1 MGDTHSHDEKA
12 HSTDEDLP
20 HSPKRNPKSLRSKVQ
35 KLAYTTVEDLNLSHS
50 KTKMDRQKQLP
61 QRSISMPAGKDN
73 KKVAEQR
80 GHLLLQAS
88 PDQMQQPVQRSVS
101 VPDDNVLGLND
112 PKSAVGSRHAKQPGP
127 ATGKIGNKNEAQTSQ
142 GSGLKSGKVAEVG
155 VKQQQQQQQLQQRS
169 GQQQQSPVQQQQQ
182 HPAQQRLVEQQQ
194 QPIQQQKHPVQQ
206 QQHQIQQHQQQ
217 HQILQQQQ
225 LAIQQGNTLQTEEK
239 QQTREHALTQ
249 SVEASS
255 STMQDEKQNDAPLSD
270 HGATSTCNTK
280 QEGGGLPSNGSKQSS
295 LPKPAPVSAGGADRK
310 LVQRG
315 QVFHKR
321 HEQKKLQV
329 SPVVEAG
336 NKGHPDDKQQEDTTS
351 NQAVGNNEDEE
362 FVADMSAFT
371 RPTHVPLQHLL
382 MAQQCLETSAIERE
396 LFEAGLAPQTLAGER
411 ERSAEMD
418 YFDDNELPEAIGED
432 VMHVLEA
439 LSASMKE
446 DDSDAGVANP
456 DCSASNQQRSLE
468 ESSLQQ
474 GRPRMAKKQ
483 GLGSG
488 APLGQPA
495 GDPLHDT
502 DGLAVVTTPSDIMK
516 PLQIEEADDIPKDTT
531 PGGTGDSEQVVMPSA
546 WRNAG

>member
-50 KTKMDRQKQLP
+50 KTKMDGQKQLP
-61 QRSISMPAGKDN
+61 QRSISMPAGKDD

-80 GHLLLQAS
+80 GRLLQAS

-112 PKSAVGSRHAKQPGP
+112 PKSAVGSCHAKQPGP

-182 HPAQQRLVEQQQ
+182 HSAQQRLVEQQQ

-249 SVEASS
+249 AVEASS

-280 QEGGGLPSNGSKQSS
+280 QEGGGLPSSGSKQSS
-295 LPKPAPVSAGGADRK
+295 LPKPAPVSPGGADRK
-310 LVQRG
+310 LVQCG

-336 NKGHPDDKQQEDTTS
+336 NKGYPDDKQQEDATS

-411 ERSAEMD
+411 ERSAETD
-418 YFDDNELPEAIGED
+418 YFEDNELPEAIGED

-446 DDSDAGVANP
+446 DDFDARMANP
-456 DCSASNQQRSLE
+456 ECSASIQQRSLE
-468 ESSLQQ
+468 GVSLQQ
-474 GRPRMAKKQ
+474 GRPRMVEM
-483 GLGSG
+483 GND
-488 APLGQPA
+488 APPVQPA
-495 GDPLHDT
+495 EHPLHDT
-502 DGLAVVTTPSDIMK
+502 DGLVVTTEPADTVK
-516 PLQIEEADDIPKDTT
+516 PLQIEEADDIPKDTM
-531 PGGTGDSEQVVMPSA
+531 PGGMEDLEQVVMPSA